1 MARSSM
7 VKDVERIHTLEGAT
21 VIYSLWKG
29 YLEEKSMKA
38 VLGFMARH
46 RMQLVETHTSGHAG
60 IRTLQRVVS
69 ELGPRKIVPVH
80 TFRPDRFHE
89 LFDNVLSISDG
100 KEVAV

>member
-1 MARSSM
+1 M

-60 IRTLQRVVS
+60 IRTLSAWSVS
-69 ELGPRKIVPVH
+69 SGRG
-80 TFRPDRFHE
+80 RSS
-89 LFDNVLSISDG
+89 LFTRSGRTGFTSSLTTCCRYLTG
-100 KEVAV
+100 KRLLFNQ